1 MISYE
6 VHTDGCRVIEDL
18 YNEYD
23 VPATSVHPIQRV
35 VLCLK
40 SPILHLGVSL
50 EFWSQPGVSA
60 SQQQQ
65 ISQLAEVVL

>member
-6 VHTDGCRVIEDL
+6 VHTDGCRVIGDM
-18 YNEYD
+18 YNEHY
-23 VPATSVHPIQRV
+23 VYQCSPYPESI

>member
-6 VHTDGCRVIEDL
+6 VHTDGCRVIGGL

-35 VLCLK
+35 ESKV
-40 SPILHLGVSL
+40 SSILHLGVSL

>member
-1 MISYE
+1 MEEGRRLYS
-6 VHTDGCRVIEDL
+6 CR
-18 YNEYD
+18 
-23 VPATSVHPIQRV
+23 SVHPVPSV
-35 VLCLK
+35 VSSLK
-40 SPILHLGVSL
+40 SPILHLAVSL

>member
-1 MISYE
+1 MGAGLLEACTMNMMYQQPVFTLSKE
-6 VHTDGCRVIEDL
+6 
-18 YNEYD
+18 
-23 VPATSVHPIQRV
+23 
-35 VLCLK
+35 LCLK
-40 SPILHLGVSL
+40 SKVSPILHLGVSL